1 MIRLMGFWGTPF
13 SYCISSIHT
22 WIATWKIMKVC
33 FISKHPR
40 KYPAQAV
47 CWKEK
52 TASSNSLA
60 TCWVLHW
67 YNGQYLLKW
76 DIRVDDGFFSVLLST
91 FFVDLST
98 FHYFIGQIIISFAGF
113 NPLPTPSCYSR
124 VWSIAYLLVLLL
136 IPHLLVM
143 SPCLLLLSWCTTN
156 LYQWSLD
163 SCLPKSL
170 IPFLLVW
177 CLTLIS
183 HYCFYPLL
191 YFTILHHT
199 LPKNNFV
206 FVASSGFSNCWP
218 TKPHHCWDEHPVER
232 AEHRQ
237 PVPGT
242 VPSTQ

>member
-1 MIRLMGFWGTPF
+1 MGPSQMVW
-13 SYCISSIHT
+13 ISGSMT
-22 WIATWKIMKVC
+22 
-33 FISKHPR
+33 
-40 KYPAQAV
+40 
-47 CWKEK
+47 
-52 TASSNSLA
+52 
-60 TCWVLHW
+60 
-67 YNGQYLLKW
+67 
-76 DIRVDDGFFSVLLST
+76 DFFGRIST
-91 FFVDLST
+91 FFVDFSP

-124 VWSIAYLLVLLL
+124 VWSIAYLLVLLI

-177 CLTLIS
+177 FITFIS

-199 LPKNNFV
+199 LPKNKFV
-206 FVASSGFSNCWP
+206 FVASSGFWKNVGQFSASPLLGWTSRWTSGASSTSP
-218 TKPHHCWDEHPVER
+218 WDCPIN
-232 AEHRQ
+232 AIGQ
-237 PVPGT
+237 
-242 VPSTQ
+242 Q